1 MENPM
6 SNIIIPRRNFLSN
19 AAALGVGG
27 AVQRLGLAG
36 LSAAAGFGSST
47 ALAQTANDYKAL
59 VIVFLFGGNDGN
71 AMVMPYDQGAYDAYA
86 GIRTLAS
93 GINVPRPDAAQ
104 AVTSSGDG
112 KQYFFH
118 PNLGAFRDLFRI
130 GKLAVQS
137 NVGTLMEPL
146 TRAQYIARSKMRP
159 ENLFSHSD
167 QTAQWQSST
176 SQGDILSGWGGRI
189 ADRLTSAN
197 GASVVP
203 LSLSFSGSQMFG
215 NGVSTSLL
223 ALPTNGNFGISGAP
237 AANTTPSASQAARMA
252 AVSKINGFATDAGIT
267 GAGANIFK
275 RALDASALVAP
286 ITGSTTSVVRPVFT
300 GVNSGIANQF
310 YAVARMI
317 EARQTLGHKRD
328 IFFVSQGGYDTH
340 SAQPTAHANLYAQLG
355 AAMLAFYQATQQ
367 LGVVDQVTSATLS
380 DFGRTFKPA
389 SGAGTDHAWGNHQI
403 VMGGAVQGGKV
414 YGNFP
419 IHALGGAD
427 DSGNEGRWIPT
438 TSVDQYGAT
447 LSSWFGASNADLDY
461 IFPNLNRFASR
472 NVGFMG

>member
-1 MENPM
+1 M
-6 SNIIIPRRNFLSN
+6 SNIIVPRRNFLAN
-19 AAALGVGG
+19 ASALGVGG

-47 ALAQTANDYKAL
+47 AIAQTANDYKAL
-59 VIVFLFGGNDGN
+59 VCVFLFGGNDGN
-71 AMVMPYDQGAYDAYA
+71 AMVMPYDQAAYDAYA
-86 GIRTLAS
+86 AIRTVAS
-93 GINVPRPDAAQ
+93 GINVARPDAAQ
-104 AVTSSGDG
+104 AVTSNGDG
-112 KQYFFH
+112 KQFFFH

-130 GKLAVQS
+130 GKLAVQA

-146 TRAQYIARSKMRP
+146 TRAQYVARSKLRP

-176 SQGDILSGWGGRI
+176 SRGDILSGWGGRI

-215 NGVSTSLL
+215 NGITTSLL
-223 ALPTNGNFGISGAP
+223 ALPTNGNFGIAGAP
-237 AANTTPSASQAARMA
+237 PATGTPSAAQLARMNA
-252 AVSKINGFATDAGIT
+252 ISKINGLATDAGVA
-267 GAGANIFK
+267 GAGASIFK
-275 RALDASALVAP
+275 RALDASALIAP
-286 ITGSTTSVVRPVFT
+286 ITSSTTSAVRTQFT
-300 GVNSGIANQF
+300 GVNSGIGNQLF
-310 YAVARMI
+310 AVARMI
-317 EARQTLGHKRD
+317 EARQALGHKRD

-340 SAQPTAHANLYAQLG
+340 SGQPGAHANLYAQLG
-355 AAMLAFYQATQQ
+355 AAMLAFYQATLQ
-367 LGVVDQVTSATLS
+367 LGVADQVTSATLS

-389 SGAGTDHAWGNHQI
+389 SGAGTDHAWGNHQV

-419 IHALGGAD
+419 VHALGGAD
-427 DSGNEGRWIPT
+427 DAGNEGRWIPT
-438 TSVDQYGAT
+438 TSVDQFGAT
-447 LSSWFGASNADLDY
+447 LSSWFGASNSDLDY